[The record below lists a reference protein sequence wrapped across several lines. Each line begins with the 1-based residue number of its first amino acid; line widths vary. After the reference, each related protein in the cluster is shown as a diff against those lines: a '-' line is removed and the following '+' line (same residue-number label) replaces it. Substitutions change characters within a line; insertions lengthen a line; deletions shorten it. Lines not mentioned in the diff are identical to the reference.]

1 MKYLFAVP
9 VVATL
14 LLGGF
19 AMAET
24 VATSSTDPAPASVG
38 ADAPGDQGGP
48 DQDKWHGHHHHFG
61 HFMHGPSPLADLPKP
76 MTADSVK
83 QALDAWFA
91 RRPQVKSVTE
101 KDPNIL
107 VVEIVD
113 PEGKS
118 HRFELNK
125 TTGERRPAW

>member
-1 MKYLFAVP
+1 MKILFAVP
-9 VVATL
+9 LAATL
-14 LLGGF
+14 LLGGY
-19 AMAET
+19 AIAQTAAAPTDATTT
-24 VATSSTDPAPASVG
+24 VAD
-38 ADAPGDQGGP
+38 ADAPGDHGGA
-48 DQDKWHGHHHHFG
+48 DHDKWHGHHHHHG
-61 HFMHGPSPLADLPKP
+61 FMHGHDPLASLAKP

-83 QALDAWFA
+83 QALDDWFA

-107 VVEIVD
+107 LVEIVD
-113 PEGKS
+113 PQGKT